1 MSSHGMLLK
10 GVCMFAV
17 QDPLIP
23 VVFPDQDAVLL
34 DNKPM
39 RAPGASYNF
48 GNRDHIFAQ
57 GLL

>member
-1 MSSHGMLLK
+1 MLCVPSTQLP
-10 GVCMFAV
+10 

-23 VVFPDQDAVLL
+23 SVFPEQDAPLL

-48 GNRDHIFAQ
+48 GSRDHIFAQ

>member
-1 MSSHGMLLK
+1 MP
-10 GVCMFAV
+10 VCVSVTA

-23 VVFPDQDAVLL
+23 VIFPEPDAELL

-48 GNRDHIFAQ
+48 GSRDHIFAQ

>member
-1 MSSHGMLLK
+1 MP
-10 GVCMFAV
+10 A
-17 QDPLIP
+17 I
-23 VVFPDQDAVLL
+23 FPEQDAPLL

-48 GNRDHIFAQ
+48 GSRDHIFAQ